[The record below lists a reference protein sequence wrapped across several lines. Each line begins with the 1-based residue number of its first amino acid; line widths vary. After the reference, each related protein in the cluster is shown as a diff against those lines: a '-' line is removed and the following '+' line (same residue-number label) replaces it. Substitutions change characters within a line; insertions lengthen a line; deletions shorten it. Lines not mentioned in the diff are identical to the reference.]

1 MSEKYLLLI
10 VESEWDEAT
19 VTQAEFDSAMEGHA
33 VFSAA
38 VAAAG
43 AAIVAG
49 EALTSTSHAFSVRP
63 AEGDNPA
70 VYTDGPL
77 VETTEALSGYY
88 VIETETPQLAREL
101 AALCPTSGSIEVRP
115 IWNMEM

>member
-10 VESEWDEAT
+10 IEGEWDETA
-19 VTQAEFDSAMEGHA
+19 VTRAEFDAEMEKHSA
-33 VFSAA
+33 FSAA

-49 EALTSTSHAFSVRP
+49 EALRSTSHSFSVRP
-63 AEGDNPA
+63 AVGDAPA

-88 VIETETPQLAREL
+88 VIETETVELAREL

-115 IWNMEM
+115 IWDMEM